1 MKPDRAPALPFPL
14 DWAVMN
20 DYVHEVSAEESERIQ
35 RFVRNVAIGTIL
47 FVLIIILAM
56 VFAPRWV
63 KLISHEAERD
73 FVEPYV
79 SWVNDKLLES
89 SDPVL
94 QAYVERLG
102 AEVAESMDVPRDLEL
117 KFYVIEGES
126 VNAFTTLGG
135 HIFVLDSLMY
145 ELEDE
150 NSLAMVIGHEV
161 AHAVNRDPLSMMGRG
176 ILLQIM
182 ITSLSGS
189 GGFDPNTTSELGLD
203 LMLNAYSRDQEE
215 DADRLALL
223 ALNER
228 YGHVGG
234 ATDLFETLQEGYGG
248 EEPPELFSS
257 HPDTDDRIAMIREMA
272 KERGWGFEATNP
284 YPDEVREALR
294 QP

>member
-1 MKPDRAPALPFPL
+1 
-14 DWAVMN
+14 MN

-47 FVLIIILAM
+47 FVAIIILAIVM
-56 VFAPRWV
+56 APQWV
-63 KLISHEAERD
+63 KLISHKAERD

-79 SWVNDKLLES
+79 GWVTENLLDA

-94 QAYVERLG
+94 QEYVERLG
-102 AEVAESMDVPRDLEL
+102 AEVAESMDVPPDLEL
-117 KFYVIEGES
+117 RFYVVEGQS

-135 HIFVLDSLMY
+135 HIFVLDSLMV

-150 NSLAMVIGHEV
+150 NSLAMVIGHEI

-182 ITSLSGS
+182 ITSLSGN
-189 GGFDPNTTSELGLD
+189 GGFDPGTTSELGFD

-215 DADRLALL
+215 DADRLALR

-234 ATDLFETLQEGYGG
+234 ATDLFETLQESYGG

-257 HPDTDDRIAMIREMA
+257 HPDTGDRIAMIRETA
-272 KERGWGFEATNP
+272 KERGWSFAATNP
-284 YPDEVREALR
+284 YPHEVSEALR

>member
-1 MKPDRAPALPFPL
+1 
-14 DWAVMN
+14 MN

-35 RFVRNVAIGTIL
+35 RFVRNVAIGTVL
-47 FVLIIILAM
+47 FVAIIILAIVM
-56 VFAPRWV
+56 APQWV
-63 KLISHEAERD
+63 KLISHKAERE

-79 SWVNDKLLES
+79 GWVNDNLLDT

-94 QAYVERLG
+94 QEYVERLG
-102 AEVAESMDVPRDLEL
+102 AEVAESMDVPPDLQL
-117 KFYVIEGES
+117 RFYVIEGES

-145 ELEDE
+145 ALEDE

-161 AHAVNRDPLSMMGRG
+161 AHAINRDPLSMMGRG

-182 ITSLSGS
+182 ITSLSGN
-189 GGFDPNTTSELGLD
+189 GGLDPGTTSELGFD

-234 ATDLFETLQEGYGG
+234 ATDLFETLQESYGG

-257 HPDTDDRIAMIREMA
+257 HPDTDDRITMIREMA
-272 KERGWGFEATNP
+272 KERGWGFAATNP
-284 YPDEVREALR
+284 YPDEVREALK

>member
-1 MKPDRAPALPFPL
+1 
-14 DWAVMN
+14 MN
-20 DYVHEVSAEESERIQ
+20 DYVHEISAEESERIQ

-47 FVLIIILAM
+47 FVLIIILAIVM
-56 VFAPRWV
+56 APLWV

-79 SWVNDKLLES
+79 GWVTENLLDA

-94 QAYVERLG
+94 QEYVERLG
-102 AEVAESMDVPRDLEL
+102 AEVAESMDVPPELEL
-117 KFYVIEGES
+117 RFYVIEGES

-135 HIFVLDSLMY
+135 HIFVLDSLMV

-161 AHAVNRDPLSMMGRG
+161 AHALNRDPLSMMSRG

-182 ITSLSGS
+182 ITSLSGN
-189 GGFDPNTTSELGLD
+189 GGFDPGTTSELGLD

-215 DADRLALL
+215 EADRLALL

-228 YGHVGG
+228 YSHVGG
-234 ATDLFETLQEGYGG
+234 ATDLFETLQESYGG
-248 EEPPELFSS
+248 EEMPELFSS
-257 HPDTDDRIAMIREMA
+257 HPDTGDRIAMIREMA
-272 KERGWGFEATNP
+272 KERGWGFAATNP
-284 YPDEVREALR
+284 YPDEVREALK

>member
-1 MKPDRAPALPFPL
+1 
-14 DWAVMN
+14 MN

-35 RFVRNVAIGTIL
+35 RFVRNVAIGTVL
-47 FVLIIILAM
+47 FVLIIILAIVM
-56 VFAPRWV
+56 APQWV
-63 KLISHEAERD
+63 KLISHQAERD

-79 SWVNDKLLES
+79 GWVNDNLLDT

-102 AEVAESMDVPRDLEL
+102 AEVAESMSVPPDLEL
-117 KFYVIEGES
+117 KFYVIEGDTI
-126 VNAFTTLGG
+126 NAFTTLGG

-150 NSLAMVIGHEV
+150 NSLAMVLGHEV

-182 ITSLSGS
+182 ITSLSGN
-189 GGFDPNTTSELGLD
+189 GGIDPSTTSELGFD
-203 LMLNAYSRDQEE
+203 IMLNAYSRDQEE

-223 ALNER
+223 ALEKR
-228 YGHVGG
+228 YGHAGG
-234 ATDLFETLQEGYGG
+234 STDLFETLQENYGG
-248 EEPPELFSS
+248 VEPPEILSS

-272 KERGWGFEATNP
+272 KEKGWGFEATNP
-284 YPDEVREALR
+284 YPDEVREALK